1 MQRRKF
7 LITAALTAVAA
18 SMQTGLLAQNKN
30 MIKTVSPK
38 GKLKLSFRPYDLQL
52 RHVFTIANSSR
63 TTTPVVLTEIE
74 YDGIIGYGEAS
85 LPPYLGETQASV
97 VEFLKKVNL
106 EQFADPFQLEDIL
119 NYVDKIAENNTA
131 AKASVDIALHDLL
144 GKIMEQPWHKIWG
157 LDKSKAPSTSFT
169 IGIDALDVVKQK
181 TLESASIYNI
191 LKVKLGRNTDKE
203 MIETI
208 RSASDKPIA
217 VDINQGWTDKHLALD
232 MIYWLQERGV
242 VLVEQPMSK
251 HQLDDIAWL
260 TERSPLPIFADE
272 SFQRLTDLERL
283 KGAFSGI
290 NIKLMKCTG
299 MREAWKILNV
309 ARAAGMKV
317 MIGCMTETSCAISA
331 ASQLSPAVDWADL
344 DGNLLIKNDLYTGTT
359 IVNGM
364 LTLTDL
370 PGIGIKKNN
379 LA

>member
-7 LITAALTAVAA
+7 IKTAALTAVAA

-30 MIKTVSPK
+30 RIKTVSTK
-38 GKLKLSFRPYDLQL
+38 GKLILSFRSYDLQL

-74 YDGIIGYGEAS
+74 YDGIVGYGEAS

-119 NYVDKIAENNTA
+119 GYVDKIAENNTA

-169 IGIDALDVVKQK
+169 IGIDTLEVVKQK
-181 TLESASIYNI
+181 TLESASLYNI

-203 MIETI
+203 MIETV
-208 RSASDKPIA
+208 RSATNKPIA

-283 KGAFSGI
+283 KGAFSGV

-309 ARAAGMKV
+309 ARAASMKV

-359 IVNGM
+359 IVNGK

-370 PGIGIKKNN
+370 PGIGIKK
-379 LA
+379 L

>member
-7 LITAALTAVAA
+7 LKTAALTAVAA

-30 MIKTVSPK
+30 MIKTVSLK
-38 GKLKLSFRPYDLQL
+38 GKLNLSFRPYDLQL

-63 TTTPVVLTEIE
+63 TITPIVLTEIE
-74 YDGIIGYGEAS
+74 YDGIVGYGEAS

-169 IGIDALDVVKQK
+169 IGIDALDIVKQK
-181 TLESASIYNI
+181 TLESASLYNI

-331 ASQLSPAVDWADL
+331 ASQLSLAVDWADL

-359 IVNGM
+359 IVNGK
-364 LTLTDL
+364 LTVTDL
-370 PGIGIKKNN
+370 PGIGIKK
-379 LA
+379 L